1 MRLAY
6 RWRSGLF
13 AARSEGGSGLN
24 RDRIRI
30 RGFTLVELL
39 VVIAII
45 GMLVALLI
53 PAVQAARGA
62 ARRTACSNNLKQV
75 GLAVLNY
82 ESAWSRFPPGQRWTA
97 LANQPDRGDY
107 SWMALI
113 LPHVEAGPTYDQFNF
128 KLPFLHPTNRVP
140 SAYLVETY
148 LCPSTTRRDKQ
159 RGGDDLIRD
168 WKGQVGVTL
177 ACTDYMGIAGPTST
191 RKNPATQER
200 YKRQQ
205 GILVGTKGLEKEDRL
220 LEAPPVKMASVTDG
234 TSKTFM
240 ITECTGRGTE
250 KEDEDPNG
258 AWVSGKNITHL
269 NTGVNRS
276 GAKSSWNDELIFSEH
291 AGGANAAFVDGSVRF
306 LLNGTSKDVILA
318 QASRNGGEIIP
329 ELEE

>member
-1 MRLAY
+1 MNRENAK
-6 RWRSGLF
+6 SG
-13 AARSEGGSGLN
+13 
-24 RDRIRI
+24 
-30 RGFTLVELL
+30 GFTLVELL

-62 ARRTACSNNLKQV
+62 ARRTACSNNLRQV

-82 ESAWSRFPPGQRWTA
+82 ESAAGRFPPGQRWTA
-97 LANQPDRGDY
+97 LPGRPDRSDY

-113 LPHVEAGPTYDQFNF
+113 LPYVEAGSTFDQFNF
-128 KLPFLHPTNRVP
+128 KLSYLHPSNRVP
-140 SAYLVETY
+140 SAFVVETY
-148 LCPSTTRRDKQ
+148 LCPSTSRRDKQ
-159 RGGDDLIRD
+159 RGADNLIRD
-168 WKGQVGVTL
+168 WNGQVGVTL
-177 ACTDYMGIAGPTST
+177 ACTDYMGIAGPSNI
-191 RKNPATQER
+191 RKNPATQR
-200 YKRQQ
+200 PYKRQQ
-205 GILVGTKGLEKEDRL
+205 GILIGTKGLENEVRL
-220 LEAPPVKMASVTDG
+220 LESPPVKISSVTDG
-234 TSKTFM
+234 TSHTFM

-291 AGGANAAFVDGSVRF
+291 AGGANAAFVDGSIRF
-306 LLNGTSKDVILA
+306 LTNETSKDVILA

-329 ELEE
+329 ED